1 MALMRNAAEH
11 IRKGVY
17 PSKWRIPKFQ
27 AKASLITFLS
37 MILVGLKDFSGMFF
51 PTWQAWDMSTPVAM
65 MGDPEAALPSE
76 LECLENLRW
85 WVEGDSPS

>member
-1 MALMRNAAEH
+1 
-11 IRKGVY
+11 
-17 PSKWRIPKFQ
+17 
-27 AKASLITFLS
+27 
-37 MILVGLKDFSGMFF
+37 MILVGMKDFSGMFF

-85 WVEGDSPS
+85 WVEGDSPFVRCPSPIAPPSLRAFKDASYFNWGHV

>member
-1 MALMRNAAEH
+1 
-11 IRKGVY
+11 
-17 PSKWRIPKFQ
+17 
-27 AKASLITFLS
+27 
-37 MILVGLKDFSGMFF
+37 MILVGLRDFSGMFF

-85 WVEGDSPS
+85 WVEGDSPFVRFFVRCPSPIAPPSLRAFKDASNFNWGRV

>member
-1 MALMRNAAEH
+1 
-11 IRKGVY
+11 
-17 PSKWRIPKFQ
+17 
-27 AKASLITFLS
+27 

-76 LECLENLRW
+76 LESLENLRW